1 MQNGVMIMAAKK
13 DLRIYPAVFFH
24 DDDAICVEFP
34 DLPGCVTFG
43 ETMEEALESAK
54 EALEGFLYGMEQDD
68 DPIPPPTPF
77 DKIAVEKGGVLMAI
91 AVRMDIV
98 REEEAHRSITK
109 SVTIPAYLN
118 KLGIENNLNF
128 SSILQEGLKERL
140 GV

>member
-1 MQNGVMIMAAKK
+1 MAAKK
-13 DLRIYPAVFFH
+13 DLRIYPALFFH
-24 DDDAICVEFP
+24 DEDAVCVEFP

-43 ETMEEALESAK
+43 ETMEEALDSAK
-54 EALEGFLYGMEQDD
+54 EALEGFLYCMEQDG

-77 DKIAVEKGGVLMAI
+77 EQVVVEKGGVLVAI
-91 AVRMDIV
+91 SVRMDIV
-98 REEEAHRSITK
+98 REEEANRSITK

-118 KLGIENNLNF
+118 KLGIEHKLNF